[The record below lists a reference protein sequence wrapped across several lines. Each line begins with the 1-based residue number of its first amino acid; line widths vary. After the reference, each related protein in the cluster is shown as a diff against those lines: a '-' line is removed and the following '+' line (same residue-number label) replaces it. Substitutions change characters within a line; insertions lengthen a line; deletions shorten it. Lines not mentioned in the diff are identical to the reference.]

1 MIDPPSGWTRVDE
14 WTWEH
19 TNGAVLTIT
28 ETDAGRYRVALE
40 NRTPRHEEY
49 RDLVDAEMAAQ
60 RMMGEH
66 GSLLVRVLSA
76 VFDR

>member
-14 WTWEH
+14 RTWEH
-19 TNGAVLTIT
+19 TTGAVLTIT
-28 ETDAGRYRVALE
+28 ETDTGGYRIALG
-40 NRTPRHEEY
+40 NGATRRKEY
-49 RDLVDAEMAAQ
+49 QDLVDAEMVAQ